1 MTNQFIIKNFH
12 KNKAVIAIIHYPNHR
27 VREVWALPH
36 PSDKNIIHIGDGEY
50 SIDTTTDYFSLKN
63 GVPCFTYQYKEKKPI
78 NVLKDIQE
86 QYTAQ
91 EFKQITNNTFIR
103 QVHKAQSGVSDIN
116 WAMLTLLVCI
126 AGFALLYYV
135 ITKGA

>member
-1 MTNQFIIKNFH
+1 MKNQFLIKNIY
-12 KNKAVIAIIHYPNHR
+12 KNTAVIAVIHYPNHR

-36 PSDKNIIHIGDGEY
+36 QSDKNIIHVDDGEY
-50 SIDTTTDYFSLKN
+50 SIDTTTEYFSLKN
-63 GVPCFTYQYKEKKPI
+63 GVPCFTYQYKEKKPL

-116 WAMLTLLVCI
+116 WAMLSF
-126 AGFALLYYV
+126 FAIIVVGGLLYYV
-135 ITKGA
+135 MTKGA